1 MVELI
6 LFIHFIIVL
15 YLVVG
20 FPIGLY
26 FNHRLFRIVHASALA
41 GVSLL
46 MVLGVPCP
54 LTIWEE
60 MLRQGPVYE
69 GSFIASWLNRII
81 YLEGV
86 NPAHVVW
93 LDIAF
98 AVLVISSFFW
108 RPLTYLR
115 GGKTQHDNPATSR

>member
-26 FNHRLFRIVHASALA
+26 FNLRLFRIVHASALA

-60 MLRQGPVYE
+60 MLRQSSVYE
-69 GSFIASWLNRII
+69 GSFIASWMNQII

-86 NPAHVVW
+86 DPQHVVW
-93 LDIAF
+93 MGIAF
-98 AVLVISSFFW
+98 AVLVASSFFW
-108 RPLTYLR
+108 KPLKPHR
-115 GGKTQHDNPATSR
+115 NRFSQKW